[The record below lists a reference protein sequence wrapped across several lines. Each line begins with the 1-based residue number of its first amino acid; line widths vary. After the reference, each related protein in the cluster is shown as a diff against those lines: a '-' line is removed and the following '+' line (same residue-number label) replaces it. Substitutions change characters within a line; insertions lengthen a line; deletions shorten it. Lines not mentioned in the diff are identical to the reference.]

1 MVRLIN
7 NFTVSCREVINNEL
21 VNVNYVSENPEN
33 CYCDFRINL
42 RYCKGEQFY
51 LIATWILVIYSIL
64 IGCISMYF
72 LYNQVFIVGQSL
84 FFPPS
89 RFRGILRPRPQ
100 ETFHLI
106 CFSCNLLQVIHLL
119 VKLFDGYQNTLH
131 AELYLDIPRLVSYAL
146 ATLYPISIIHST
158 PNIDA
163 NTTVAIRWAPNKYL
177 IDIVGFS
184 LMICPFISNIPLA
197 IYTGYYADINEIE
210 KANFFFKIHYI
221 MWSFWTFVLLM
232 TIIIF
237 WYKLISILNNHIK
250 IISNQRDNG
259 IIFDEKWKVEKLKK
273 SAKNLTVVVAAFG
286 SIFILYCVICLISA
300 FLFKS
305 TTIYNLG
312 LNMAAMFIMNYV
324 IPVSFN
330 IAQFVIIYHKLRSSR
345 ENPISTPLTILS
357 HKRRTNKSR
366 DDDDD
371 DEENITPENDNEDNE
386 IISITS
392 SKRKPKPLESIHRHF
407 NDDNFS
413 ISNRSNISIISNK
426 SSHNE
431 LFSYHH
437 LNKSDRQIYS
447 YGYESS
453 NNSSPKSFKFNY
465 KYSSGGETST
475 LIGTNNNNN
484 NNNYKHNSLGISS
497 LNSTFLGSSSNLSSP
512 SDRDEFYINGNSPLK
527 NNFDVNIQKEVNFS
541 NNNSNNNSIIID
553 DDDDDSIFNIDKKE
567 WLAKKPRR
575 IPLKKSTM

>member
-146 ATLYPISIIHST
+146 ATLYPISI
-158 PNIDA
+158 
-163 NTTVAIRWAPNKYL
+163 K
-177 IDIVGFS
+177 
-184 LMICPFISNIPLA
+184 
-197 IYTGYYADINEIE
+197 
-210 KANFFFKIHYI
+210 
-221 MWSFWTFVLLM
+221 
-232 TIIIF
+232 
-237 WYKLISILNNHIK
+237 
-250 IISNQRDNG
+250 
-259 IIFDEKWKVEKLKK
+259 
-273 SAKNLTVVVAAFG
+273 
-286 SIFILYCVICLISA
+286 
-300 FLFKS
+300 
-305 TTIYNLG
+305 
-312 LNMAAMFIMNYV
+312 
-324 IPVSFN
+324 
-330 IAQFVIIYHKLRSSR
+330 
-345 ENPISTPLTILS
+345 
-357 HKRRTNKSR
+357 
-366 DDDDD
+366 
-371 DEENITPENDNEDNE
+371 NDNEDNE

-437 LNKSDRQIYS
+437 LNKSDRQIYR

-453 NNSSPKSFKFNY
+453 NNSSPKS
-465 KYSSGGETST
+465 
-475 LIGTNNNNN
+475 
-484 NNNYKHNSLGISS
+484 
-497 LNSTFLGSSSNLSSP
+497 SSSNLSSP

>member
-177 IDIVGFS
+177 IDI
-184 LMICPFISNIPLA
+184 
-197 IYTGYYADINEIE
+197 
-210 KANFFFKIHYI
+210 
-221 MWSFWTFVLLM
+221 
-232 TIIIF
+232 
-237 WYKLISILNNHIK
+237 
-250 IISNQRDNG
+250 
-259 IIFDEKWKVEKLKK
+259 
-273 SAKNLTVVVAAFG
+273 LTVVVAAFG

-437 LNKSDRQIYS
+437 LNKSDRQIYR

-484 NNNYKHNSLGISS
+484 NYNYKHNSLGISS

>member
-7 NFTVSCREVINNEL
+7 NFTVVCREIINNEL

-33 CYCDFRINL
+33 CHCDFRINL
-42 RYCKGEQFY
+42 RYCKGEQIY
-51 LIATWILVIYSIL
+51 IIATWILVIYSIL

-72 LYNQVFIVGQSL
+72 LYHQIFIVGQSL

-89 RFRGILRPRPQ
+89 KLRGVLRPRPQ

-106 CFSCNLLQVIHLL
+106 CFSCNLLQIIHLL
-119 VKLFDGYQNTLH
+119 FKLFDGYQNTLH

-158 PNIDA
+158 PNVDPS
-163 NTTVAIRWAPNKYL
+163 TTAAIRWTPNKYL

-197 IYTGYYADINEIE
+197 IYTGHYADINEIE

-221 MWSFWTFVLLM
+221 MWSFWTFVYLITL
-232 TIIIF
+232 IIF
-237 WYKLISILNNHIK
+237 WYKLITILNNHIK
-250 IISNQRDNG
+250 LINNRRDNG
-259 IIFDEKWKVEKLKK
+259 IIFDERWKVEKLKK
-273 SAKNLTVVVAAFG
+273 SVKNLTAIVASFG
-286 SIFILYCVICLISA
+286 SIFLLYSILCLVSA
-300 FLFKS
+300 LFFKS
-305 TTIYNLG
+305 TTIYNVG
-312 LNMAAMFIMNYV
+312 LNITAMFIMNYV

-330 IAQFVIIYHKLRSSR
+330 IAQFVIIYHKLRPSR
-345 ENPISTPLTILS
+345 RNPTSTPLTVFSPKRQTDQS
-357 HKRRTNKSR
+357 H
-366 DDDDD
+366 DDD
-371 DEENITPENDNEDNE
+371 DEADVVISEHEHDHEDNE
-386 IISITS
+386 ITSITT
-392 SKRKPKPLESIHRHF
+392 SKRKPKPLESILHHF
-407 NDDNFS
+407 NDDNNS

-437 LNKSDRQIYS
+437 LNKSDKQIYR
-447 YGYESS
+447 YS

-475 LIGTNNNNN
+475 LIGTNNN
-484 NNNYKHNSLGISS
+484 YRHNSLGISS

-527 NNFDVNIQKEVNFS
+527 INFDVNIQKEVNFNHNN
-541 NNNSNNNSIIID
+541 NNNSVT
-553 DDDDDSIFNIDKKE
+553 DDDDDSIYNIDRKE

-575 IPLKKSTM
+575 IPLKKCTM